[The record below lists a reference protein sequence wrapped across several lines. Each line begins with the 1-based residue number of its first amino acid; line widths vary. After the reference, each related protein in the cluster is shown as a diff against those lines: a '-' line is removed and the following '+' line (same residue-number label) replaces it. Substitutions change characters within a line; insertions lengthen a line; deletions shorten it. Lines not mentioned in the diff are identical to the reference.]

1 MQLSLLKDPK
11 GWVKFKIN
19 WIFLITLCWCSTINC
34 SSQNYSWYFTVN
46 TYVELKQN
54 RSNQIFN
61 KWLHLGFQKIRK
73 LKKTFSSDDMKWPA
87 KFERRKI
94 LQILNEQ
101 VVQKCT
107 QCLVKKQFVIG
118 NEALKVFNKVETNLL
133 HHSRKGYRIK

>member
-1 MQLSLLKDPK
+1 MIGSWISKDSK
-11 GWVKFKIN
+11 TKK
-19 WIFLITLCWCSTINC
+19 
-34 SSQNYSWYFTVN
+34 
-46 TYVELKQN
+46 
-54 RSNQIFN
+54 
-61 KWLHLGFQKIRK
+61 
-73 LKKTFSSDDMKWPA
+73 KKTFSSDDMKWPA

-133 HHSRKGYRIK
+133 HHSKKGYRIK

>member
-1 MQLSLLKDPK
+1 MIGSWISKDPK
-11 GWVKFKIN
+11 TKK
-19 WIFLITLCWCSTINC
+19 
-34 SSQNYSWYFTVN
+34 
-46 TYVELKQN
+46 
-54 RSNQIFN
+54 
-61 KWLHLGFQKIRK
+61 
-73 LKKTFSSDDMKWPA
+73 KKTFSSDDMKWPA